1 MPSPITINAN
11 FIDLTGTA
19 VSGFM
24 QAAIVSPTGVYD
36 LYVTG
41 TGIIVPK
48 LSTSSTGTAVSVSI
62 WGNDV
67 VVDMADGVKDTYYTV
82 TLFNT
87 SNVVIW
93 TAAYSFTGAGPINL
107 VGYPSLTVVP
117 AATSGSVPTNIL
129 TSNNVFTGTNVF
141 NIPLPLTSLA
151 IWNSIA
157 KTTTY
162 AAIAGDVVL
171 ANTTGGGFTIT
182 LPLSSSNKNQAIR
195 VKKTSSD
202 GNTVTVGISGGDL
215 IDGASTK
222 TFTSQYTSIDVIA
235 DGSGNWWIT

>member
-107 VGYPSLTVVP
+107 
-117 AATSGSVPTNIL
+117 
-129 TSNNVFTGTNVF
+129 
-141 NIPLPLTSLA
+141 
-151 IWNSIA
+151 
-157 KTTTY
+157 
-162 AAIAGDVVL
+162 
-171 ANTTGGGFTIT
+171 
-182 LPLSSSNKNQAIR
+182 
-195 VKKTSSD
+195 
-202 GNTVTVGISGGDL
+202 
-215 IDGASTK
+215 
-222 TFTSQYTSIDVIA
+222 
-235 DGSGNWWIT
+235 

>member
-1 MPSPITINAN
+1 MSTPIVINAN

-19 VSGFM
+19 VSGYM

-48 LSTSSTGTAVSVSI
+48 VTTSPLGTTVTVVI

-67 VVDMADGVKDTYYTV
+67 VIDMVDGLKDTYYTV
-82 TLFNT
+82 TIFNQN
-87 SNVVIW
+87 SIAMW

-141 NIPLPLTSLA
+141 NIPITVTSLD
-151 IWNSIA
+151 IWNSTA

-162 AAIAGDVVL
+162 TAIAGDVVL
-171 ANTTGGGFTIT
+171 ANTIGGGFTIT
-182 LPLSSSNKNQAIR
+182 LPLSSSNKDQAIR

-202 GNTVTVGISGGDL
+202 GNTVTVGVTGGDL

>member
-1 MPSPITINAN
+1 MSTPIVINTN

-19 VSGFM
+19 VSGYM

-48 LSTSSTGTAVSVSI
+48 LTTSGTGTAVSVTI

-67 VVDMADGVKDTYYTV
+67 VVDMVDGLKDTYYTV

-87 SNVVIW
+87 SNIAIW

-117 AATSGSVPTNIL
+117 AATGGSVPTNIL

-151 IWNSIA
+151 LWNSIA

-162 AAIAGDVVL
+162 SAIAGDVVL

>member
-1 MPSPITINAN
+1 MPSPIVINAN
-11 FIDLTGTA
+11 FIDLTGNA
-19 VSGFM
+19 VSGYM

-48 LSTSSTGTAVSVSI
+48 LSTSGIGTAVAVSI

-67 VVDMADGVKDTYYTV
+67 VVDMVDGLKDTYYTV

-87 SNVVIW
+87 SNIAVW

-141 NIPLPLTSLA
+141 NIPIPLTSLA
-151 IWNSIA
+151 LWNSIA

-162 AAIAGDVVL
+162 TAIAGDVVL

>member
-1 MPSPITINAN
+1 MSSPITINASL
-11 FIDLTGTA
+11 IDLTGNATL
-19 VSGFM
+19 GYM

-48 LSTSSTGTAVSVSI
+48 ITTSVQGTSLQVTI

-67 VVDMADGVKDTYYTV
+67 VVDMADGIKDTYYTI
-82 TLFNT
+82 TIFDL
-87 SNVVIW
+87 SNKVVW

-151 IWNSIA
+151 IWNSLV

-162 AAIAGDVVL
+162 TALAGDVVL

-182 LPLSSSNKNQAIR
+182 LPLSSSNRNQAIR

-202 GNTVTVGISGGDL
+202 GNTVTVGVTGGDL